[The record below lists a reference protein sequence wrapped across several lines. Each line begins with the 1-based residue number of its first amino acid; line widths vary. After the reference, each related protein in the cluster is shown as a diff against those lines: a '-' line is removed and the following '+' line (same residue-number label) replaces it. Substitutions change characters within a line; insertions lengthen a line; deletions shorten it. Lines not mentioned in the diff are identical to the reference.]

1 MASLQNSWNEISSD
15 KFIQNKLSIRNID
28 DPLEHEANDITDK
41 VMRMPQQ
48 NFIQRKCA
56 HCEEEEIA
64 QRKPLESFIQ
74 KKHLWPHEITH
85 VIQQQKVNNR
95 IQRKEFKSTGRT
107 NEDTP
112 TLINDTVIKSSLLA
126 KYVGADR
133 IKAAFLN
140 SKNFHVIQKYELEE
154 FGNKCKQGDIVDKAG
169 GFFCRS
175 VANSKDKD
183 LAGDIFAVRY
193 LELAYVI
200 HEFMHKLSGVT
211 VKNLLG
217 TFVNEG
223 ITQYFTDQFLKE
235 GEYDILTDHGY
246 IDNLACANKI
256 VSQTSNQMV
265 ADAYFN
271 NNMKLINELQKL
283 LHLKT
288 INDVRAYLAEHQCI
302 P

>member
-1 MASLQNSWNEISSD
+1 LKEQAFISSANKAASSIREHGMDNQEAAKQNSKGASSLN
-15 KFIQNKLSIRNID
+15 IQFKLSVGAVS
-28 DPLEHEANDITDK
+28 DPLEDEADAMADK
-41 VMRMPQQ
+41 VMRMPER

-56 HCEEEEIA
+56 QCEEEERA
-64 QRKPLESFIQ
+64 QRKPLIPF
-74 KKHLWPHEITH
+74 
-85 VIQQQKVNNR
+85 

-112 TLINDTVIKSSLLA
+112 TLINDTVIKSSLLT

-133 IKAAFLN
+133 IKTAFLN

-154 FGNKCKQGDIVDKAG
+154 YGKKCKQGDIVDKAG

-200 HEFMHKLSGVT
+200 HEFMHKLSGVI
-211 VKNLLG
+211 VKNMLG

-223 ITQYFTDQFLKE
+223 ITQYFTDQFLTE

-246 IDNLACANKI
+246 MDNLACANKI
-256 VSQTSNQMV
+256 VSQTNQQMV

-271 NNMKLINELQKL
+271 NNMKLINELQKM

-288 INDVRAYLAEHQCI
+288 INDVKPYLDEHQCI